1 MGGAFAILASISV
14 LVLWIMFSNDKSLY
28 DYLVSIYQ
36 AYNATW
42 LAILIFLF
50 PIAAAALKR
59 HKKQDHYHNSL
70 NRPILVV
77 TTTGTF
83 AYCILNIMS
92 SAVLI
97 IHSFSWVALATLVGY
112 SVHTVEVAIQ
122 TVYLLDGLR
131 RCPRKKRKPP
141 SKSFVVFFLLVN
153 VSLWITIIFE
163 LKESALNPLQEDF
176 YGIINWKVMLHF
188 VGPIA
193 SLYRFHSVCCFLD
206 VWKFAY

>member
-1 MGGAFAILASISV
+1 MAGSFAIMASISV
-14 LVLWIMFSNDKSLY
+14 LVLWIMFSNDRSLY

-36 AYNATW
+36 AYNAAW
-42 LAILIFLF
+42 LILLIFLF
-50 PIAAAALKR
+50 PLATAALKR

-77 TTTGTF
+77 CTTGTF

-92 SAVLI
+92 ATVLLL
-97 IHSFSWVALATLVGY
+97 SKFSWVAVATLSGY
-112 SVHTVEVAIQ
+112 SVHAVETAFQ

-141 SKSFVVFFLLVN
+141 SKSFVLFFLLVN
-153 VSLWITIIFE
+153 VSMWITIIFE
-163 LKESALNPLQEDF
+163 LKETALNPLQEDF
-176 YGIINWKVMLHF
+176 YGIINWQVLIHF